1 MANSTK
7 ASKADDA
14 KEPIPKTLGSSPYS
28 DAVYHELSRLN
39 GQVNRMNKQTLIQKM
54 RSLRL
59 STEGSTDVLKKRL
72 KNYYKK
78 RKLATINVTSSHKL
92 YPYYVIVDFEATCE
106 EVNPPDYPHEII
118 EFPAV
123 LVNSEKQEIEDCF
136 QSYCRPTVKS
146 TLSKFCTELTGITQ
160 EQVDKAETFPEVL
173 SRFEAWLVKHGLGT
187 KYKYAIVTDGPWD
200 MGRFLYGQCQLSG
213 IPYPSFGKKWINIR
227 KTFSNFYKS
236 KRYCLKMMIDHLEIG
251 FEGRPHCG
259 IDDARNIARV
269 LIHLIADG
277 ANVHINE
284 RIHLTAGHNKMKVV
298 TEDGNQSERRVLS
311 VKETEAAKDTMK
323 WQVTAKFLEKTKD
336 LNSVECED
344 TTGEEIADLS
354 TDFSTCHISQ
364 SSDDCSS

>member
-1 MANSTK
+1 MANSAK
-7 ASKADDA
+7 ACKADDT
-14 KEPIPKTLGSSPYS
+14 KERVPKALGSSPFS
-28 DAVYHELSRLN
+28 DAVYSELSRIN
-39 GQVNRMNKQTLIQKM
+39 GQINRMNKQTLIQKM
-54 RSLRL
+54 RNLHL

-78 RKLATINVTSSHKL
+78 RKLATINVTTSNKL
-92 YPYYVIVDFEATCE
+92 HPYYVIVDFEATCE

-136 QSYCRPTVKS
+136 QAYCKPTVKS

-160 EQVDKAETFPEVL
+160 DQVDNAETFPEVL
-173 SRFEAWLVKHGLGT
+173 SHFEAWLLKHELGT

-236 KRYCLKMMIDHLEIG
+236 KRYCLKMMIEHLEIG

-284 RIHLTAGHNKMKVV
+284 RIHLTTHHNKVKVP
-298 TEDGNQSERRVLS
+298 TEDGIQSEKRVLS

-323 WQVTAKFLEKTKD
+323 WQVTSKLLEKTKD
-336 LNSVECED
+336 VNTIECEE
-344 TTGEEIADLS
+344 TIEEEITSISKDLS
-354 TDFSTCHISQ
+354 SCNLNH
-364 SSDDCSS
+364 SSDDSSS